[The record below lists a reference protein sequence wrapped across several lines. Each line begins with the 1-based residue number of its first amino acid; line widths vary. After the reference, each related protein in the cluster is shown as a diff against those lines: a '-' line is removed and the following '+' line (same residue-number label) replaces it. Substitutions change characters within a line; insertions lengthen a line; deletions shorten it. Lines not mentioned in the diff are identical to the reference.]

1 MSVPPARVDF
11 VETAIAP
18 RGGEPDSL
26 GHVLEALHCAGRD
39 RLGQK

>member
-1 MSVPPARVDF
+1 MSVPPARVDS
-11 VETAIAP
+11 VDTAIALG
-18 RGGEPDSL
+18 GGEPDSL